1 MIRKTILYDAF
12 TGISPMEKSAVV
24 SFLSAH
30 TPSAKDDDIREAVE
44 YAVKHKPSFGG
55 FILVAQEGKKI
66 VAAIVANRT
75 GMEGYGPKNIFVFV
89 SFDQTHA
96 ENKVIAKKLL
106 QKAIEHADGDV
117 ALHVEPNSPSM
128 QLYRNLG
135 FQNQYLELR
144 LNRKQTSRLGM
155 R

>member
-30 TPSAKDDDIREAVE
+30 AQGASENDIREAVE

-55 FILVAQEGKKI
+55 FILVAQEGRKI
-66 VAAIVANRT
+66 IAAIVANRT

-89 SFDQTHA
+89 SFDQTHR

-144 LNRKQTSRLGM
+144 LNRKQSASIGLR
-155 R
+155 